1 VGVHEETYSCKWR
14 SIVKDI
20 RLSPFLHRKFVRLLK
35 SIAGTPELYNA
46 FFFYRKVGK
55 CSRGKFRSRSRHE
68 RDWMQ
73 RKGSLVVDSSIDA
86 DSAVVLS

>member
-1 VGVHEETYSCKWR
+1 
-14 SIVKDI
+14 
-20 RLSPFLHRKFVRLLK
+20 
-35 SIAGTPELYNA
+35 LYNA

-86 DSAVVLS
+86 DSALVLS